1 MIATFLVFLSA
12 GPMGRWIDTVT
23 AQYGDN
29 GHMDWDWGDGS
40 WIVMIIVMSAIWIL
54 PVTLI
59 VWGMR
64 TFGGGRGDSAQARNP
79 ADIARERLARGEIN
93 HEEFERIMA
102 ALRS

>member
-12 GPMGRWIDTVT
+12 GPMGRWIDSVV
-23 AQYGDN
+23 AQYGDGN
-29 GHMDWDWGDGS
+29 HMDWGDGW
-40 WIVMIIVMSAIWIL
+40 WIVMIVVMSAV
-54 PVTLI
+54 PVALI

-93 HEEFERIMA
+93 HEEFDRIMA